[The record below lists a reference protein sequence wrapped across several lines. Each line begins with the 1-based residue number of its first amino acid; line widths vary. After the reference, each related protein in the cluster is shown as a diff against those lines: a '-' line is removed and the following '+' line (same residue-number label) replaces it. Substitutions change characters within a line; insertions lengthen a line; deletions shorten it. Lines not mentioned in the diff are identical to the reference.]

1 MAERP
6 QIIDP
11 IPPVAPQHTH
21 NLRMDPRT
29 RELLSRTSTAT
40 ITTQLLAR
48 GLRNTFLHGIKP
60 LNPGNARLVGP
71 AFTLRYIPAREDI
84 DVLAVFKDYD
94 HPQRKAIESVPPGH
108 VLVMDCRGQTRAA
121 SAGNILAT
129 RLQVRG
135 GAGIVTDGTLRDTPE
150 IRNLRMPA
158 FSQGASPLTNLAQHH
173 AVDMQIPIG
182 CAGVPVYP
190 GDIIVGDEEG
200 VVCIPAHLAD
210 EIAEPAAA
218 QEDLERWILKEIESG
233 KPLKGT
239 YPPDEDTLRRAAH
252 RAT

>member
-1 MAERP
+1 
-6 QIIDP
+6 
-11 IPPVAPQHTH
+11 
-21 NLRMDPRT
+21 MDPRT
-29 RELLSRTSTAT
+29 RELLAHASTAT

-48 GLRNTFLHGIKP
+48 GLRNTFLHGLKP
-60 LNPGNARLVGP
+60 LNNRRLIGP

-84 DVLAVFKDYD
+84 DVLEVFKDYE
-94 HPQRKAIESVPPGH
+94 HPQRKAIESVPEGH

-135 GAGIVTDGTLRDTPE
+135 AAGLVTDGTLRDTPE
-150 IRNLRMPA
+150 IAQLALPV

-182 CAGVPVYP
+182 CAEVAVYP
-190 GDIIVGDEEG
+190 GDIMVGDEEG

-218 QEDLERWILKEIESG
+218 QEALERKILKDIQDG
-233 KPLKGT
+233 RPLKGT
-239 YPPDEDTLRRAAH
+239 YPPDEETLARYR
-252 RAT
+252 

>member
-1 MAERP
+1 
-6 QIIDP
+6 
-11 IPPVAPQHTH
+11 
-21 NLRMDPRT
+21 MDPRT
-29 RELLSRTSTAT
+29 RELLSQASTAT

-60 LNPGNARLVGP
+60 LNNRRLLGP

-84 DVLAVFKDYD
+84 DVLEVFKDYD
-94 HPQRKAIESVPPGH
+94 HPQRKAIESVPEGH
-108 VLVMDCRGQTRAA
+108 VLVMDCRGQGRAA

-129 RLQVRG
+129 RLQVRNA
-135 GAGIVTDGTLRDTPE
+135 AGLVTDGTLRDTPE
-150 IRNLRMPA
+150 IKQLQLPT
-158 FSQGASPLTNLAQHH
+158 FSAGASPLTNLAQHH

-182 CAGVPVYP
+182 CAEVAVYP
-190 GDIIVGDEEG
+190 GDIMVGDEEG

-210 EIAEPAAA
+210 EIAEPAAQ
-218 QEDLERWILKEIESG
+218 QESLERFILQEIANG

-252 RAT
+252 RPT